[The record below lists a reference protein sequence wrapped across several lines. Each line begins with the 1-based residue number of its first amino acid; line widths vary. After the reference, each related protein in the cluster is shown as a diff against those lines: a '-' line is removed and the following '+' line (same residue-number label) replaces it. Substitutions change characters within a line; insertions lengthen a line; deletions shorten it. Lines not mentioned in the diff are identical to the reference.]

1 MISEF
6 GGYKSTICNEVFVY
20 LILISSTSPNCYNK
34 YEVQKLDEY
43 ETQTQENV
51 Y

>member
-6 GGYKSTICNEVFVY
+6 GGYKSTICNEVY
-20 LILISSTSPNCYNK
+20 PLPESILIKLLQK